1 MILLVVNS
9 AARGDRLASL
19 SGSIGNAPLAEGRV
33 YINRRDG
40 QYFADVPREVWLFTV
55 GGYRV
60 LRKWLDKR
68 DGRALSAV
76 DIDDFAAIATA
87 IEKTIAEVA
96 RLDATI
102 AVAGGWSAIS
112 M

>member
-1 MILLVVNS
+1 VVNS